1 MDIKNTIDDI
11 FLRESNKDV
20 VLGYLKF
27 IFLACVIILFGI
39 YIGNTL
45 FGDSS
50 IEVLLELEDNE
61 EFYISEIEKLGTS
74 NEILQKKFF
83 ELKQLEPDF

>member
-1 MDIKNTIDDI
+1 MDIHNTIDDI
-11 FLRESNKDV
+11 FVKESNKDV
-20 VLGYLKF
+20 ILGWLKL
-27 IFLACVIILFGI
+27 IFLVFVIVLFGI

-61 EFYISEIEKLGTS
+61 DFYKSEIYKLRES

-83 ELKQLEPDF
+83 ELKQLEPE